1 MFRSHSFVLF
11 YYQFLF
17 RNHATII
24 SRTHGKRKLK
34 TCEVIHRFACQNHAV
49 SLWNSSFADSGF
61 ANDPLTIAVHV
72 GIGAFD
78 SLLNGTAML
87 KETSAVRIAS
97 IPESQRL
104 VAEFQGRIPHFL
116 SSSSNKKKGGH
127 CWAPKLS
134 ADQTLKPFCGNG
146 KPAPARR
153 PRRTDSMWPVRGQR

>member
-61 ANDPLTIAVHV
+61 ANDPLTMAVHFD
-72 GIGAFD
+72 IGAFD
-78 SLLNGTAML
+78 SFAKWDGNVKGN
-87 KETSAVRIAS
+87 ECGENRINS
-97 IPESQRL
+97 
-104 VAEFQGRIPHFL
+104 
-116 SSSSNKKKGGH
+116 
-127 CWAPKLS
+127 
-134 ADQTLKPFCGNG
+134 
-146 KPAPARR
+146 
-153 PRRTDSMWPVRGQR
+153 